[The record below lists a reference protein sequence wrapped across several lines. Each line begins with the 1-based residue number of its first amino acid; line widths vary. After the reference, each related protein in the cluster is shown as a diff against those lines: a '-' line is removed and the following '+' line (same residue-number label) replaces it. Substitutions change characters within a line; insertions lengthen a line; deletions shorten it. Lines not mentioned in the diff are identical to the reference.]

1 MVPSILN
8 LKGILRIFNL
18 SIDLDVFRTLL
29 MVPSILNLL
38 RCQNLGQAN
47 LAPYTAAISQWWE
60 GRRISEDPMCL
71 QGHASSK
78 HSRSCLSVRVRACV
92 HVCMCVCACPK
103 LTARPNIPD
112 PSDIRLGK
120 AQALTRTYERE
131 LMMPSGRCVSLSLA
145 ELLAPTHFGCN
156 FFHEDFFDPPEAL
169 GSNCSP

>member
-29 MVPSILNLL
+29 IVPSILNLL

-92 HVCMCVCACPK
+92 HVCMCVCLSKAHSK
-103 LTARPNIPD
+103 TKHSRPFRHTTRQSSG
-112 PSDIRLGK
+112 SDSYIRKG
-120 AQALTRTYERE
+120 ADDAER
-131 LMMPSGRCVSLSLA
+131 
-145 ELLAPTHFGCN
+145 
-156 FFHEDFFDPPEAL
+156 
-169 GSNCSP
+169 